1 MLAPLHFPT
10 LSFLHDLGIKYIRQS
25 GDDFPRVEER
35 YPNLRKQMHFAGS
48 DPGFAFTNFNILSS
62 LPPLYLIFLIIIRK
76 QIIRA
81 INNINYVFYM
91 KIQPIFMN

>member
-62 LPPLYLIFLIIIRK
+62 LPPLYLIFLIIK
-76 QIIRA
+76 KANQYQICFI
-81 INNINYVFYM
+81 
-91 KIQPIFMN
+91 